1 MTRALTLAPTLVL
14 AAVLAL
20 TSVTSAMAR
29 GQAPSMGLAVIC
41 TGMGE
46 VMVALDAQGNPT
58 SAIHPCPECT
68 LSPAIEPGRAT
79 GPAPAG
85 AILPATLR
93 PGACV
98 HDTARPRHP
107 NRARAPPHP
116 V

>member
-46 VMVALDAQGNPT
+46 VTVALDAQGNPT
-58 SAIHPCPECT
+58 SAIHACPECT
-68 LSPAIEPGRAT
+68 LSPAIEPGRAA
-79 GPAPAG
+79 GPAPGSRSRSAS
-85 AILPATLR
+85 ARAASR
-93 PGACV
+93 SA
-98 HDTARPRHP
+98 TARSKSR
-107 NRARAPPHP
+107 
-116 V
+116 